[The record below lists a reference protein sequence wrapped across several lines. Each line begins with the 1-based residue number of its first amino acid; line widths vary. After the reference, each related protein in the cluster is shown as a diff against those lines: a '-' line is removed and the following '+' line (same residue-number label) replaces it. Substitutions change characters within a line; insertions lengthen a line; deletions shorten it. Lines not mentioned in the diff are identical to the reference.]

1 MKMKRKY
8 FNNGNECI
16 AIDDLSEFI
25 RIKENTNECED
36 IVETIYN
43 ILEKTKDENIVSRL
57 ESVVKNYL
65 AYTQNGLI
73 IKDKKKFVC
82 WKIIS
87 FNMPEDLKESLVNL
101 ESELRKNSSALI
113 KINDDEKIV

>member
-8 FNNGNECI
+8 NNNGNECI
-16 AIDDLSEFI
+16 AINDLSEFI
-25 RIKENTNECED
+25 RIKENRNECED

-43 ILEKTKDENIVSRL
+43 ILEKTKNKNIVSKL

-65 AYTQNGLI
+65 GYTQNGLI
-73 IKDKKKFVC
+73 IKDEKTFVC

-101 ESELRKNSSALI
+101 ESELRKNGSELS
-113 KINDDEKIV
+113 KKNDDEKIM

>member
-43 ILEKTKDENIVSRL
+43 ILEKTKDENIVCKL

-65 AYTQNGLI
+65 GYTQNGL
-73 IKDKKKFVC
+73 KKKDEKTFVC
-82 WKIIS
+82 WRIIS
-87 FNMPEDLKESLVNL
+87 FNMPEDLKKSLINL
-101 ESELRKNSSALI
+101 ESELRKKGSKLSKKNI
-113 KINDDEKIV
+113 DEKIM